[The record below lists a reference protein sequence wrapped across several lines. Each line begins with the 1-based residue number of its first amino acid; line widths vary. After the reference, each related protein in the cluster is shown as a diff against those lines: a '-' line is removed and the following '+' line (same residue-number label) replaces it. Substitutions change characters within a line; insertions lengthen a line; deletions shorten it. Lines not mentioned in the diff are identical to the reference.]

1 MSGIIPI
8 MKILIDLD
16 CYFVSAQR
24 TVDPTLIGKCVA
36 VGGRSDP
43 HIFSHNQTK
52 QSVSLKNRGAFVPSI
67 MLDHDTENFF
77 LDPNG
82 KIRGILT
89 TASYEA
95 RAKGVKTPM
104 PIVQALQL
112 CPELIILPPNF
123 KLYHEL
129 SQKLKA
135 YLESRIPLLEQF
147 SIDEFFGDLTGWI
160 PDDQVPQFIHQLKED
175 VMQKF
180 QLPLSIGAA
189 QSKWTAKL
197 ATSLAKPYGTKVIY
211 AHQHYETLKDISI
224 AKFPGIGRKLQ
235 HKFTAQGLTTLG
247 DIIHAKAY
255 FHRLTPSMR
264 SLWHKVNGTDNEPVK
279 LSKERKSIGVSR
291 TFDPIHSRHEAR
303 RRLSILSRHLA
314 FTIFQAGV
322 NPTSFHL
329 YIRYELQ
336 GRAKGHITTQRL
348 FSEQLLR
355 EEILKLFDTIDT
367 LKNHHLISVSI
378 SAGRFS
384 HQTKKGLDMFT
395 LEQDQNSV
403 ALSKG
408 TLKMRQKYGVDILRW
423 GMEIEKNSS
432 AKF

>member
-1 MSGIIPI
+1 

-24 TVDPTLIGKCVA
+24 TVDTSLIGKCVA

-43 HIFSHNQTK
+43 YIFSHNKTQ
-52 QSVSLKNRGAFVPSI
+52 QSVSLENRGAFVPSI
-67 MLDHDTENFF
+67 MLENSTENFF

-129 SQKLKA
+129 SQNLKN
-135 YLESRIPLLEQF
+135 YLETRIPLLEQF

-160 PDDQVPQFIHQLKED
+160 ADDEVPQFIHQLKVD
-175 VMQKF
+175 VMNKF
-180 QLPLSIGAA
+180 HLPLSIGAA

-197 ATSLAKPYGTKVIY
+197 ATSMAKPFGTKVIY
-211 AHQHYETLKDISI
+211 PDQHFETIKNIPI
-224 AKFPGIGRKLQ
+224 QKFPGIGRKLYK
-235 HKFTAQGLTTLG
+235 KFHEKGFMTLG

-264 SLWHKVNGTDNEPVK
+264 SLWHKINGTDNEPVK
-279 LSKERKSIGVSR
+279 LAKERKSIGVSR
-291 TFDPIHSRHEAR
+291 TFDPIHCRQELR

-314 FTIFQAGV
+314 FTVFQASV

-336 GRAKGHITTQRL
+336 ARAKGHVSTQRL

-355 EEILKLFDTIDT
+355 EEILKLFDAID
-367 LKNHHLISVSI
+367 LYKDRHVISFSL

-395 LEQDQNSV
+395 LNQDQSNV
-403 ALSKG
+403 ALSLG
-408 TLKMRQKYGVDILRW
+408 TLKLRQKYGVDILRW
-423 GMEIEKNSS
+423 GIEIEKKQET
-432 AKF
+432 KF